1 MRIKEKA
8 KERLLL
14 QESICSFLK
23 IRKVPIIIF
32 TGIVVIFG
40 ILFYLYDIP
49 FDAIIYGCELSF
61 VWCAVCQFIDFYKY
75 YKRHKLLHINREQ
88 FFDDA
93 EQLPEYM
100 DIIEYDYQELAKKLY
115 QAKQE
120 LISKNRIAKKELLD
134 YYGMWV
140 HQIKT
145 PIAAL
150 DILLQNTER
159 MLYQLDEKEMMQK
172 AISVSDMKMELF
184 KIEQYVEMA
193 LNYLR
198 VEDISSDLVFKK
210 HELDDMVRQVIRKY
224 AKIFISK
231 KIKIDFKLT
240 KACIVTDEKWFI
252 FVLEQIISNALKYIK
267 KGQIFIYMKE
277 KSLVI
282 EDTGIGI
289 PAEDLPRIFEK
300 GFTGYNGRENKK
312 STGIGLYLCKNIMD
326 KLQWNITVDSEV
338 GSGTKIYLTKM

>member
-1 MRIKEKA
+1 MIKE
-8 KERLLL
+8 
-14 QESICSFLK
+14 SIFSFLK
-23 IRKVPIIIF
+23 IRKVLIIIF

-61 VWCAVCQFIDFYKY
+61 VWSAVCLFIDFYKY

-289 PAEDLPRIFEK
+289 PAEDLPRVFEK

>member
-1 MRIKEKA
+1 MIKE
-8 KERLLL
+8 
-14 QESICSFLK
+14 SIFSFLK
-23 IRKVPIIIF
+23 IRKMPIIIF

-61 VWCAVCQFIDFYKY
+61 VWCAVCLFIDFYKY

-93 EQLPEYM
+93 EQLPEHM
-100 DIIEYDYQELAKKLY
+100 DIIEYDYQELAKELY

-184 KIEQYVEMA
+184 KIYVEMA

-231 KIKIDFKLT
+231 KIKIDFKPT

-252 FVLEQIISNALKYIK
+252 FVFEQIISNALKYIK

>member
-1 MRIKEKA
+1 MIKE
-8 KERLLL
+8 
-14 QESICSFLK
+14 SIFSFLK
-23 IRKVPIIIF
+23 IRKVLIIIF

-61 VWCAVCQFIDFYKY
+61 VWSAVCLFIDFYKY

-100 DIIEYDYQELAKKLY
+100 DIIEYDYQELAKELY

>member
-1 MRIKEKA
+1 MIKE
-8 KERLLL
+8 
-14 QESICSFLK
+14 SIFSFLK
-23 IRKVPIIIF
+23 ICKMPIIIF

-61 VWCAVCQFIDFYKY
+61 VWCAVCLFIDFYKY

-93 EQLPEYM
+93 EQLPEHM

-300 GFTGYNGRENKK
+300 GFTGYNGTENKK

>member
-1 MRIKEKA
+1 MIKE
-8 KERLLL
+8 
-14 QESICSFLK
+14 SIFSFLK
-23 IRKVPIIIF
+23 IRKVLIIIF
-32 TGIVVIFG
+32 TGIVVVFG
-40 ILFYLYDIP
+40 VLFYLYDIP

-61 VWCAVCQFIDFYKY
+61 VWSAVCLSIDFYKY

-93 EQLPEYM
+93 EQLPEHM
-100 DIIEYDYQELAKKLY
+100 DIIEYDYQELAKELY

-140 HQIKT
+140 HQIKM
-145 PIAAL
+145 
-150 DILLQNTER
+150 N
-159 MLYQLDEKEMMQK
+159 
-172 AISVSDMKMELF
+172 F
-184 KIEQYVEMA
+184 KPTGRY
-193 LNYLR
+193 
-198 VEDISSDLVFKK
+198 
-210 HELDDMVRQVIRKY
+210 
-224 AKIFISK
+224 
-231 KIKIDFKLT
+231 
-240 KACIVTDEKWFI
+240 IVTDDKWFV
-252 FVLEQIISNALKYIK
+252 FVLEQLISNALKYTK
-267 KGQIFIYMKE
+267 KGQISIYMKE

-326 KLQWNITVDSEV
+326 KLQWNITADSEV
-338 GSGTKIYLTKM
+338 GRGTKIYLTKM

>member
-1 MRIKEKA
+1 MIKE
-8 KERLLL
+8 
-14 QESICSFLK
+14 SIFSFLK
-23 IRKVPIIIF
+23 IRKVLIIIF
-32 TGIVVIFG
+32 AGIVVIFG

-61 VWCAVCQFIDFYKY
+61 VWCAVCLFIDFYKY

-93 EQLPEYM
+93 EQLPEHM
-100 DIIEYDYQELAKKLY
+100 DIIEYDYQELAKELY

-150 DILLQNTER
+150 DILLQNTEQF
-159 MLYQLDEKEMMQK
+159 LYEEDIVNSRINKRLEIIQES
-172 AISVSDMKMELF
+172 IPVSDMKMELF

-198 VEDISSDLVFKK
+198 VEDISSDLSFKQYAV
-210 HELDDMVRQVIRKY
+210 DDMVRQVIRKY
-224 AKIFISK
+224 AKIFMSK
-231 KIKIDFKLT
+231 KIKMNFKPT
-240 KACIVTDEKWFI
+240 GRYIVTDDKWFV
-252 FVLEQIISNALKYIK
+252 FVLEQLISNALKYTK
-267 KGQIFIYMKE
+267 KGQISIYMKE

>member
-1 MRIKEKA
+1 M
-8 KERLLL
+8 ER
-14 QESICSFLK
+14 QIIQQSIFSFLK

-49 FDAIIYGCELSF
+49 SDAIIYGCELSF
-61 VWCAVCQFIDFYKY
+61 AWSAVCLLIDFYKY

-88 FFDDA
+88 FFENA
-93 EQLPEYM
+93 EQLPEHM
-100 DIIEYDYQELAKKLY
+100 DIIEYDYQELAKELY

-150 DILLQNTER
+150 DILLQNTEQF
-159 MLYQLDEKEMMQK
+159 LYEEDIVNSRINKRLEIIQES
-172 AISVSDMKMELF
+172 IPVSDMKMELF

-198 VEDISSDLVFKK
+198 VEDISSDLSFKK
-210 HELDDMVRQVIRKY
+210 HAVDDTKVCK
-224 AKIFISK
+224 
-231 KIKIDFKLT
+231 DF
-240 KACIVTDEKWFI
+240 
-252 FVLEQIISNALKYIK
+252 YI
-267 KGQIFIYMKE
+267 
-277 KSLVI
+277 
-282 EDTGIGI
+282 
-289 PAEDLPRIFEK
+289 
-300 GFTGYNGRENKK
+300 
-312 STGIGLYLCKNIMD
+312 
-326 KLQWNITVDSEV
+326 
-338 GSGTKIYLTKM
+338 

>member
-1 MRIKEKA
+1 MIKE
-8 KERLLL
+8 
-14 QESICSFLK
+14 SIFSFLK
-23 IRKVPIIIF
+23 IRKMPIIIF

-61 VWCAVCQFIDFYKY
+61 VWCAVCLFIDFYKY

-93 EQLPEYM
+93 EQLPEHM
-100 DIIEYDYQELAKKLY
+100 DIIEYDYQELAKELY

-150 DILLQNTER
+150 DILLQNTEQF
-159 MLYQLDEKEMMQK
+159 LYEEDIVNSRINKRLEIIQES
-172 AISVSDMKMELF
+172 IPVSDMKMELF

-198 VEDISSDLVFKK
+198 VEDISS
-210 HELDDMVRQVIRKY
+210 
-224 AKIFISK
+224 
-231 KIKIDFKLT
+231 KIKMNFKPT
-240 KACIVTDEKWFI
+240 GRYIVTDDKWFV
-252 FVLEQIISNALKYIK
+252 FVLEQFISNALKYTK
-267 KGQIFIYMKE
+267 KGQISIYMKE

-326 KLQWNITVDSEV
+326 KLQWNITVDLEV

>member
-1 MRIKEKA
+1 MIKE
-8 KERLLL
+8 
-14 QESICSFLK
+14 SIFSFLK
-23 IRKVPIIIF
+23 IRKVLIIF

-61 VWCAVCQFIDFYKY
+61 VWCAVCLFIDFYKY

-93 EQLPEYM
+93 EQLPEHM
-100 DIIEYDYQELAKKLY
+100 DIIEYDYQELAKELY

-193 LNYLR
+193 LNYLQ

-231 KIKIDFKLT
+231 KIKIDFKPT

-282 EDTGIGI
+282 KDTGIGI

>member
-1 MRIKEKA
+1 MIKE
-8 KERLLL
+8 
-14 QESICSFLK
+14 SIFSFLK
-23 IRKVPIIIF
+23 IRKVLIIIF

-61 VWCAVCQFIDFYKY
+61 VWCAVCLFIDFYKY

-93 EQLPEYM
+93 EQLPEHM
-100 DIIEYDYQELAKKLY
+100 DIIEYDYQELAKELY

-120 LISKNRIAKKELLD
+120 LISKNQIAKKELLD

-159 MLYQLDEKEMMQK
+159 MLYQIDEKEMMQK

-193 LNYLR
+193 LNYLQ

-231 KIKIDFKLT
+231 KIKIDFKPT

-282 EDTGIGI
+282 KDTGIGI

>member
-1 MRIKEKA
+1 MIKE
-8 KERLLL
+8 
-14 QESICSFLK
+14 SIFSFLK
-23 IRKVPIIIF
+23 IRKVLIIIF
-32 TGIVVIFG
+32 TGIVAIFG

-61 VWCAVCQFIDFYKY
+61 VWCAVCLFIDFYKY

-93 EQLPEYM
+93 EQLPEHM
-100 DIIEYDYQELAKKLY
+100 DIIEYDYQELAKELY

-231 KIKIDFKLT
+231 KIKIDFKPT

-252 FVLEQIISNALKYIK
+252 FVFEQIISNALKYIK

>member
-1 MRIKEKA
+1 MIKE
-8 KERLLL
+8 
-14 QESICSFLK
+14 SIFSFLK

-61 VWCAVCQFIDFYKY
+61 VWCAVCLFIDFYKY

-93 EQLPEYM
+93 EQLPEHM
-100 DIIEYDYQELAKKLY
+100 DIIEYDYQELAKELY

-231 KIKIDFKLT
+231 KIKIDFKPT

-326 KLQWNITVDSEV
+326 KLQWNITADSEV
-338 GSGTKIYLTKM
+338 GRGTKIYLTKM

>member
-1 MRIKEKA
+1 MIKE
-8 KERLLL
+8 
-14 QESICSFLK
+14 SIFSFLK
-23 IRKVPIIIF
+23 IRKMPIIIF

-61 VWCAVCQFIDFYKY
+61 VWCAVCLFIDFYKY

-93 EQLPEYM
+93 EQLPEHM
-100 DIIEYDYQELAKKLY
+100 DIIEYDYQEPWFTIVNSRINKRLEII
-115 QAKQE
+115 QE
-120 LISKNRIAKKELLD
+120 SI
-134 YYGMWV
+134 
-140 HQIKT
+140 
-145 PIAAL
+145 P
-150 DILLQNTER
+150 
-159 MLYQLDEKEMMQK
+159 
-172 AISVSDMKMELF
+172 VSDMKMELF

-198 VEDISSDLVFKK
+198 VEDISSDLSFKQYAV
-210 HELDDMVRQVIRKY
+210 DDMVRQVIRKY

-231 KIKIDFKLT
+231 KIKMNFKPT
-240 KACIVTDEKWFI
+240 GRYIVTDDKWFV
-252 FVLEQIISNALKYIK
+252 FVLEQFISNALKYTK
-267 KGQIFIYMKE
+267 KGQISIYMKE

-326 KLQWNITVDSEV
+326 KLQWNITVDSEE